1 MRVCICIC
9 VHKLCIDNMCVYV
22 HIFICMRVY
31 AYVIFGWKLVFRW
44 FDSKQVNTG
53 LCPSH
58 LHLQLVK
65 NVLCHLSPS
74 YSRCVSVFVHREE
87 EEEEGEE
94 GGEEEGVRWGLSGRR
109 TSEREGRDLSE
120 RPLVRF
126 SKLGCARSTE
136 YARAPR
142 GHQRQSRA
150 ALTML

>member
-1 MRVCICIC
+1 MYRPHARPQRCDTR
-9 VHKLCIDNMCVYV
+9 LWYSQD
-22 HIFICMRVY
+22 
-31 AYVIFGWKLVFRW
+31 AYEP
-44 FDSKQVNTG
+44 DSTGVARAQILAVNSQISLSFTQIRHPPTQAKPLDTALH
-53 LCPSH
+53 LCPAVIGY
-58 LHLQLVK
+58 LQ
-65 NVLCHLSPS
+65 
-74 YSRCVSVFVHREE
+74 EE

-94 GGEEEGVRWGLSGRR
+94 EAEEEGVRWGLSGRR
-109 TSEREGRDLSE
+109 TSEREGRDSSE